1 MDPHVHLREP
11 GATHKE
17 DWSSGTA
24 AALAGGFVCVLAM
37 PNTQPA
43 LTTAEVFQEVER
55 LATERARCDY
65 GLYLGGS
72 QENVGSAPSLAAQ
85 TCGLKMYLDQTYGP
99 LRLDDLSSVIQ
110 HFAHWP
116 AGRPV
121 VVHAEGRSLALPL
134 LLSGLHHKAV
144 HVAHVSRAEEIALIR
159 LAKERGWPVTCEV
172 TPHHLFLDEE
182 DIPGITAGRAEVRP
196 RLARASDREALWANL
211 EVIDCFATDHAPHTL
226 AEKDGPNPPPG
237 FPGLETAL
245 PLLLGAVREGR
256 LTMPGLVARMHDNP
270 LRIWNLPAWEETFIE
285 VDPEASWTVRGRELL
300 SRCGWT
306 PFEGWEV
313 RGRVARVILRGKLA
327 YQDGQ
332 VLAPPGFGH
341 DLFRHR
347 AEPFSSPRAQPR
359 KASERSRLPGPHS

>member
-37 PNTQPA
+37 PNTQPPV
-43 LTTAEVFQEVER
+43 TTAEVFQQVEQ
-55 LATERARCDY
+55 LATEHACCDY

-72 QENVGSAPSLAAQ
+72 VENVATAPGLAPPS
-85 TCGLKMYLDQTYGP
+85 CGLKLYLDQTYGP
-99 LRLDDLSSVIQ
+99 LRLDDLTSVIQ

-116 AGRPV
+116 GGGRPV
-121 VVHAEGRSLALPL
+121 VVHAEGRSLALAL
-134 LLSGLHHKAV
+134 LLSALHDQPV

-182 DIPGITAGRAEVRP
+182 DISKIGAGRAEVRP
-196 RLARASDREALWANL
+196 RLARASDREALWAQL

-226 AEKDGPNPPPG
+226 SEKDGPNPPPG
-237 FPGLETAL
+237 FAGLETAL
-245 PLLLGAVREGR
+245 ALLLGAVRQGR
-256 LTMPGLVARMHDNP
+256 LTMQGLVARMHDNP
-270 LRIWNLPAWEETFIE
+270 LRIWNLREWEDTFIE
-285 VDPEASWTVRGRELL
+285 VDPEARWTIRGRELL

-313 RGRVARVILRGKLA
+313 QGRVTRVTMRRQLVYR
-327 YQDGQ
+327 DGR

-341 DLFRHR
+341 NLFGRGPESCR
-347 AEPFSSPRAQPR
+347 TPRTHARNPS
-359 KASERSRLPGPHS
+359 ARSGPAP